1 VNPVAIRELQERWR
15 TLRSPILLSIWV
27 LAAGALT
34 FLAYI
39 TARSAS
45 QSQLNN
51 FGFTGLSSIFASA
64 SMGRFILHALLLG
77 LVIAVVFVVPGQSG
91 VTIVGERERQTL
103 QLLQVSQ
110 LSAWRIVVGKLMSS
124 LAYVLLL
131 LVATTPLLVI
141 PVLLGGV
148 TLGNVAMGMLMV
160 VAVAVMIGAVSIW
173 VSARARSVQGAVLG
187 SYIWTVGIVFGT
199 LFLLVAEFFL
209 LAPDDLGPTRF
220 ENGVPRDGGRELYS
234 ALVNPFVGLV
244 DASSNPIEFRAEA
257 VTSPYL
263 PFRAVLVKRQGFAAS
278 QLSDL
283 TNPFGGLS
291 GGVAID
297 DAGFGRGFQPVP
309 LPIPGGGGVGSITT
323 RTPERIR
330 MRAWPITLGFEL
342 LVTAGA
348 LILATRHVKVPRTR
362 IRSVRRRRSQD
373 AA

>member
-1 VNPVAIRELQERWR
+1 
-15 TLRSPILLSIWV
+15 
-27 LAAGALT
+27 
-34 FLAYI
+34 
-39 TARSAS
+39 
-45 QSQLNN
+45 
-51 FGFTGLSSIFASA
+51 LSSIFASA

-77 LVIAVVFVVPGQSG
+77 LVIAVVFVVPGQAG

-110 LSAWRIVVGKLMSS
+110 LSAWRIVLGKLMSA

-148 TLGNVAMGMLMV
+148 TLTNVAMGMLMV
-160 VAVAVMIGAVSIW
+160 VATAVMIGAVSMW

-209 LAPDDLGPTRF
+209 LAPEDLGATRF

-234 ALVNPFVGLV
+234 ALVNPIVGLV

-263 PFRAVLVKRQGFAAS
+263 PFRAVLVKRQGFGAS
-278 QLSDL
+278 QLNEL
-283 TNPFGGLS
+283 TSPFGGGFFE
-291 GGVAID
+291 GGVAVEG
-297 DAGFGRGFQPVP
+297 GFGRGFQP
-309 LPIPGGGGVGSITT
+309 LPFPGGDGVGAITT
-323 RTPERIR
+323 RTPDRIR
-330 MRAWPITLGFEL
+330 VQAWPITLGFEL
-342 LVTAGA
+342 LVSAGA
-348 LILATRHVKVPRTR
+348 LYLATRHVKVPRGR
-362 IRSVRRRRSQD
+362 VRSVRRRRTQV